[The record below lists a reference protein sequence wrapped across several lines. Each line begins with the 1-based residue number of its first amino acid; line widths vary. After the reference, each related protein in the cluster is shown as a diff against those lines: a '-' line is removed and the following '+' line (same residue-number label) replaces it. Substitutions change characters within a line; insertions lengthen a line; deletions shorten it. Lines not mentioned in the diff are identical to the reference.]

1 MYTKVYLKSNQV
13 KAIKHRH
20 ETTRNEMETTVRL
33 NIQTKGELDKFKQYK
48 NESYDE
54 LIRKLI
60 CIARLCENEPK
71 LSQKTIKEIKEA
83 RERIKKREFYTEAE
97 AKKILGL

>member
-1 MYTKVYLKSNQV
+1 MIRND
-13 KAIKHRH
+13 
-20 ETTRNEMETTVRL
+20 ETTIRL
-33 NIQTKGELDKFKQYK
+33 NVETKQNLDKFKQYK
-48 NESYDE
+48 NESYNE

-60 CIARLCENEPK
+60 YIATKCEDEPK

-83 RERIKKREFYTEAE
+83 RERIKKGELYTEAE